1 MAIYATFAR
10 PDVLPGFLAHSV
22 RRASLLW
29 PYMQPLH
36 APMYCQDS
44 LPTQCVVR
52 RYYGHICN
60 LCTPR
65 CTARIPCPQSDTT
78 MCGFRRRHRRRCRRC
93 HRIYPDHHPAAL
105 GQPVSLQLPPMFWY
119 FAVVAPSS
127 SVMSPPIVDA
137 VATAAFRITAVP
149 PISESVEMLF
159 ALKFTSP
166 PFTSTLS
173 TAVSLP
179 MSSISSPPFTAM
191 LLTPSA
197 APFNSPPFTEIT
209 EMHEPSFAVTSPPL
223 RFRVPMVAPDLT
235 TTDAPLFATEVGDA
249 PSEITAVALEASS
262 VPHLVATI

>member
-44 LPTQCVVR
+44 LPTVCVVR

-105 GQPVSLQLPPMFWY
+105 GQPVPLQLPPMFWY
-119 FAVVAPSS
+119 FAMVAPSS

-159 ALKFTSP
+159 ALTFAVPPISESVEMLFALRFNSP

-179 MSSISSPPFTAM
+179 MSSTTSPPFTAM
-191 LLTPSA
+191 L
-197 APFNSPPFTEIT
+197 
-209 EMHEPSFAVTSPPL
+209 
-223 RFRVPMVAPDLT
+223 
-235 TTDAPLFATEVGDA
+235 
-249 PSEITAVALEASS
+249 
-262 VPHLVATI
+262 